1 MTVPFAERMIT
12 RDLTPADTNWHD
24 KIRDLEAILA
34 QLRPE
39 LVEAEV
45 ILTEQI
51 SSLNAFDFQVRSRLG
66 QLTARLNSLTAEIS
80 ELRRLLHRRAYG
92 WQDGDPESLNW
103 TTADF
108 DAGESGEYRYMGSP
122 QSPPTT
128 PLAAEE
134 TADLKKLYRQL
145 AFRFHPDMADSAED
159 RAYRTQIMMKI
170 NAAYAAR
177 DLAALE
183 QLAHEPDLAPLTPDA
198 TPQQLAESLYREV
211 GRVRQRLAEIKNELV
226 KLERHERTKLMRRA
240 ERAAANGR
248 DLLTELAAELKE
260 AIGRRLVERDIL
272 KMELEEQKNDEA
284 VISEDFADAVWDMVL
299 DDGFEE
305 DLSPEYERYTARRR
319 DRFTYEEDIL
329 DDYET

>member
-1 MTVPFAERMIT
+1 
-12 RDLTPADTNWHD
+12 
-24 KIRDLEAILA
+24 
-34 QLRPE
+34 
-39 LVEAEV
+39 
-45 ILTEQI
+45 
-51 SSLNAFDFQVRSRLG
+51 
-66 QLTARLNSLTAEIS
+66 LTARLNSLTAEIKQYRPQ
-80 ELRRLLHRRAYG
+80 LRRRAYG

-108 DAGESGEYRYMGSP
+108 DAGESGDYRYMGSS

-134 TADLKKLYRQL
+134 TADLKKRYRQL
-145 AFRFHPDMADSAED
+145 AFRFHPDMADSEED

-170 NAAYAAR
+170 NAAYAAG

-211 GRVRQRLAEIKNELV
+211 GRVRLRLAEIKDELV

-248 DLLTELAAELKE
+248 DLLTDLAAELKE
-260 AIGRRLVERDIL
+260 AIERKLVERDIL
-272 KMELEEQKNDEA
+272 KMELEEQESDET
-284 VISEDFADAVWDMVL
+284 VVGEDFADAVWDMVL

-319 DRFTYEEDIL
+319 DRFTYDEDIL

>member
-1 MTVPFAERMIT
+1 MIA
-12 RDLTPADTNWHD
+12 RELTPADTNWHD

-39 LVEAEV
+39 LIEAEAT
-45 ILTEQI
+45 LAEQI
-51 SSLNAFDFQVRSRLG
+51 SALNAFDFQVRGRLG
-66 QLTARLNSLTAEIS
+66 QLTARLNSLTTEIKQYRQQ
-80 ELRRLLHRRAYG
+80 LRRRAYG

-108 DAGESGEYRYMGSP
+108 DAGESGDYRYMGSA
-122 QSPPTT
+122 QTPPTT

-134 TADLKKLYRQL
+134 TADFKKLYRQL
-145 AFRFHPDMADSAED
+145 AFRFHPDMADSEED

-170 NAAYAAR
+170 NAAYAAS

-183 QLAHEPDLAPLTPDA
+183 QLAQEPDLAPLTPDA

-211 GRVRQRLAEIKNELV
+211 GRVRHRLAEIKEELA

-240 ERAAANGR
+240 ERAAASGR
-248 DLLTELAAELKE
+248 DLLDELTAELKA
-260 AIGRRLVERDIL
+260 AIERKLVERDIL
-272 KMELEEQKNDEA
+272 KMDLAEQESDEPPA
-284 VISEDFADAVWDMVL
+284 GEDFADAVWDMIL
-299 DDGFEE
+299 HDGFEE